1 MTGLLVSASPSCVQ
15 FIDIL
20 PLFPPQP
27 PIFPMTAPPNT
38 SLKKQIP
45 SSLFALLICSILFI
59 TASLSQAEEPKISNV
74 ASENNRLQYVT
85 LHVTNQTGDLDQTKL
100 NKQIHQTKLN
110 NQNLEYYLRTQV
122 NPLEIRGMKFHE
134 TKVKLGLENNHD
146 IVDTFGIISALIDKG
161 WTLINVSQTTYH
173 FLKPVE

>member
-1 MTGLLVSASPSCVQ
+1 MLSYHPMKAS
-15 FIDIL
+15 
-20 PLFPPQP
+20 
-27 PIFPMTAPPNT
+27 PNT

-85 LHVTNQTGDLDQTKL
+85 LHVTNQTGDL
-100 NKQIHQTKLN
+100 HQTKLN

>member
-1 MTGLLVSASPSCVQ
+1 
-15 FIDIL
+15 
-20 PLFPPQP
+20 
-27 PIFPMTAPPNT
+27 MTAPPNT

-85 LHVTNQTGDLDQTKL
+85 LHVTNQTGDL
-100 NKQIHQTKLN
+100 HQTKLN